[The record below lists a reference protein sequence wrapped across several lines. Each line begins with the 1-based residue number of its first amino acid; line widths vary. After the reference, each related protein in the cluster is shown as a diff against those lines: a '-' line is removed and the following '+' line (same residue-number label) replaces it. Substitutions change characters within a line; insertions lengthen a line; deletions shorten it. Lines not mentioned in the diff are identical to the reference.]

1 MSQLRLC
8 SNKVEE
14 NETIMQSFKL
24 KKKNTAQQQIKQAL
38 TTKQWLI

>member
-14 NETIMQSFKL
+14 NETVMESFKF
-24 KKKNTAQQQIKQAL
+24 KKNTAQRQIKQAL

>member
-14 NETIMQSFKL
+14 NETVMESFKL
-24 KKKNTAQQQIKQAL
+24 KKNTAQQQIKQAL

>member
-1 MSQLRLC
+1 MSQVRLY
-8 SNKVEE
+8 SNEVEE

-24 KKKNTAQQQIKQAL
+24 KKITAQQQINHEL